1 MAHQEVF
8 DSEAKNS
15 YTWSKAT
22 TTRNT
27 DSSPHAA
34 RSIQGSDAQSGYS
47 GSHSYYRSTYHDNG
61 YSGLINHKTNHKTDK
76 SYHNWDNSG
85 GGPDHY
91 DYSGSE
97 NYDYSGSGSN
107 DYGSDSTDA
116 YEGDMCTTGG
126 GNGNIEN
133 STCSFPFNY
142 CNNTYWEC
150 ISLDAAYFWC
160 YTAYQQ
166 SVATSWGWCVPC
178 NGGRQ
183 VTPADYFYDSYTY
196 MEHSERPMDKIDS
209 GTDWDYNYS
218 GSESEMCT
226 TGGGNANTDG
236 STCKFPFHYNCMLH
250 WECTNKD
257 ASDFWCYTSDNGH
270 QGSPW
275 GWCTPCYNG
284 EYFSK

>member
-22 TTRNT
+22 SNRNT
-27 DSSPHAA
+27 DSSSHVA
-34 RSIQGSDAQSGYS
+34 RSIQGRNEQPGYS
-47 GSHSYYRSTYHDNG
+47 GSHSYYGSSYHDDG
-61 YSGLINHKTNHKTDK
+61 YLGQQHDN
-76 SYHNWDNSG
+76 SYHNLDYSG
-85 GGPDHY
+85 GGPDY
-91 DYSGSE
+91 
-97 NYDYSGSGSN
+97 YDYSGSGSY
-107 DYGSDSTDA
+107 DYGSGLTDA

-178 NGGRQ
+178 TGDRQ
-183 VTPADYFYDSYTY
+183 VTPADYHYDSYIY
-196 MEHSERPMDKIDS
+196 SGMEHSEHPVDKINS
-209 GTDWDYNYS
+209 GAEWDYNYS
-218 GSESEMCT
+218 SSESEMCT
-226 TGGGNANTDG
+226 TGGGNSNTEG
-236 STCKFPFHYNCMLH
+236 STCKFPFHYNCMLY
-250 WECTNKD
+250 WECTDKD
-257 ASDFWCYTSDNGH
+257 ASDFWCYTSENGH

-275 GWCTPCYNG
+275 GWCTPCYDG
-284 EYFSK
+284 DYFSKNIFHTMSNLHYL